1 MRKLVVGEFVSLD
14 GVVQAPGAP
23 DEDTDGGFGHGG
35 WTVPLF
41 NEEIGQAM
49 TDVIGRAGALLLGR
63 RTYDIFAASWPLVG
77 DDDPIAATLNR
88 IPKYVASRTLT
99 SAAWN
104 NSTILTGDVAEGV
117 AKLKDQPGGEIQVAG
132 SSQLIQTLMSHD
144 LVDEYRLLVFP
155 VLLGSGKRLFAEG
168 TIPSGLAL
176 LESTT
181 SSTGVVMSTYERR
194 GEVAYGAVGPE
205 QEPA

>member
-117 AKLKDQPGGEIQVAG
+117 AKLKE
-132 SSQLIQTLMSHD
+132 
-144 LVDEYRLLVFP
+144 
-155 VLLGSGKRLFAEG
+155 
-168 TIPSGLAL
+168 
-176 LESTT
+176 
-181 SSTGVVMSTYERR
+181 
-194 GEVAYGAVGPE
+194 
-205 QEPA
+205 